1 MRPGLMARPRPFT
14 SRGSTVV
21 EFAFV
26 ALMFFALLFGI
37 MEFGRVLFTW
47 NSAAEATR
55 YGARV
60 AVVCAPN
67 SRPLVLKRMQR
78 ILPAMSDSHL
88 VLNYE
93 PGGCTA
99 ENCQWVKVGLQNITI
114 TTMIPIP
121 GGLQFTIPPFST
133 SLSRES
139 MDSAADVCNLS

>member
-1 MRPGLMARPRPFT
+1 MSPILMPRPRPFT
-14 SRGSTVV
+14 SRGSTIV

-26 ALMFFALLFGI
+26 ALIFFALLLGV

-67 SRPLVLKRMQR
+67 SRPLILKRMQR
-78 ILPAMSDSHL
+78 ILPAMGDSHL
-88 VLNYE
+88 VLDYQ

-99 ENCQWVKVGLQNITI
+99 ENCQWVKVSLQNITI
-114 TTMIPIP
+114 TSRIPIP

-133 SLSRES
+133 TLSRES
-139 MDSAADVCNLS
+139 MDSTADVCNLT